1 MKKTKGIKRRV
12 SFASI
17 AGQFGMIVGALFMLA
32 PVVWMFSTSLKPESA
47 ILDSNPKWVPN
58 PITFEHFHKLFTQ
71 AQDFPVLRW
80 LWNSIFISCC
90 VTFLVLF
97 VASTAAFAFSRLRF
111 PGRDVLF
118 FVVIATMMIPGQVNL
133 IPVFLIVEK
142 LGWFNSYLGLIIPC
156 IAGAFGVFLLRQFF
170 LTIPVELEEA
180 AFVDGAG
187 LFTIYSRVVLPLAK
201 PALATLAIFTF
212 IGAWN
217 DFVWPMIITNDIAMR
232 TLPVG
237 VMIFQGR
244 YTTEYGATMATA
256 AVCSVP
262 TIAAFLAFQKRITE
276 GIAMTGIKG

>member
-1 MKKTKGIKRRV
+1 MTKKTKRQPISLTTIVAQVGML
-12 SFASI
+12 FGAI
-17 AGQFGMIVGALFMLA
+17 AMLA

-47 ILDSNPKWVPN
+47 ILDPNPKWIPN
-58 PITFEHFHKLFTQ
+58 PVTFEHFHRLFTQ

-80 LWNSIFISCC
+80 LGNS
-90 VTFLVLF
+90 VF
-97 VASTAAFAFSRLRF
+97 VASMTTLLVLIVTSTAAYAFSRLKF
-111 PGRDVLF
+111 PGRDFLF
-118 FVVIATMMIPGQVNL
+118 FAVIATMMIPGQVNL
-133 IPVFLIVEK
+133 IPVFLIVQK
-142 LGWFNSYLGLIIPC
+142 LGWFNSYFGLIVPC
-156 IAGAFGVFLLRQFF
+156 VAGAFGVFLLRQFF

-180 AFVDGAG
+180 AHVDGAG
-187 LFTIYSRVVLPLAK
+187 PFTIYWRVILPLAK

-217 DFVWPMIITNDIAMR
+217 DFVWPMIITSDISMR

-262 TIAAFLAFQKRITE
+262 TIAAFLVFQKRITE

>member
-1 MKKTKGIKRRV
+1 MKKSSRV
-12 SFASI
+12 ISI
-17 AGQFGMIVGALFMLA
+17 NRIVGQVAMFLAAIVMLV
-32 PVVWMFSTSLKPESA
+32 PIVWMFSTSLKPEST
-47 ILDSNPKWVPN
+47 ILDANPRWIPD
-58 PITFEHFHKLFTQ
+58 TFTLEHFHRLFTQ

-80 LWNSIFISCC
+80 LANS
-90 VTFLVLF
+90 VF
-97 VASTAAFAFSRLRF
+97 VASMVTLLVLIVTSTAAYAFSRLKF
-111 PGRDVLF
+111 PGREVLF
-118 FVVIATMMIPGQVNL
+118 IIVIATMMIPSQVNL
-133 IPVFLIVEK
+133 IPVFLIVQK
-142 LGWFNSYLGLIIPC
+142 LHWFDSYLGLIVPG

-187 LFTIYSRVVLPLAK
+187 LFTIYWSIILPLAK

-217 DFVWPMIITNDIAMR
+217 DFVWPMIVTSDISMR

-237 VMIFQGR
+237 IMIFQGR

-262 TIAAFLAFQKRITE
+262 TIFAFLFFQKRITE
-276 GIAMTGIKG
+276 GIAMTGLKG

>member
-1 MKKTKGIKRRV
+1 VKKRARLRRPF
-12 SFASI
+12 SASAFAAQ
-17 AGQFGMIVGALFMLA
+17 AGMMIGALVMLA

-47 ILDSNPKWVPN
+47 VLDANPKWIPN
-58 PITFEHFHKLFTQ
+58 PITLEHFHRLFTQ

-80 LWNSIFISCC
+80 LANSVFVACS
-90 VTFLVLF
+90 VTLLVLI
-97 VASTAAFAFSRLRF
+97 VTSTAAYAFSRLKF
-111 PGRDVLF
+111 PGRDILF
-118 FVVIATMMIPGQVNL
+118 MVVIATMMIPGQVNL
-133 IPVFLIVEK
+133 IPVFLIVQK
-142 LGWFNSYLGLIIPC
+142 LGWFNSYFGLIVPC

-170 LTIPVELEEA
+170 LSIPVELEEA

-187 LFTIYSRVVLPLAK
+187 LFTIYWRVILPLAK

-217 DFVWPMIITNDIAMR
+217 DFVWPMIVTSDISMR

-244 YTTEYGATMATA
+244 YVTEYGATMATA
-256 AVCSVP
+256 AICSVP
-262 TIAAFLAFQKRITE
+262 TIIAFLIFQKRITE

>member
-1 MKKTKGIKRRV
+1 
-12 SFASI
+12 
-17 AGQFGMIVGALFMLA
+17 MLA
-32 PVVWMFSTSLKPESA
+32 PIVWMFSTSLKPESA
-47 ILDSNPKWVPN
+47 ILDSHPKWIPN
-58 PITFEHFHKLFTQ
+58 PITIEHFHRLFTQ

-80 LWNSIFISCC
+80 LANSVFVATM
-90 VTFLVLF
+90 VTLLVLI
-97 VASTAAFAFSRLRF
+97 VTSTAAYAFSRLRF

-118 FVVIATMMIPGQVNL
+118 MIVIATMMIPGQVNL
-133 IPVFLIVEK
+133 IPVFLIVQK
-142 LGWFNSYLGLIIPC
+142 LHWFNTYWGLIIPG

-170 LTIPVELEEA
+170 LTVPVELEEA

-187 LFTIYSRVVLPLAK
+187 LFTIYWRVILPLAK

-217 DFVWPMIITNDIAMR
+217 DFVWPMIITNDISLR

-244 YTTEYGATMATA
+244 YTIEYGATMATA

-262 TIAAFLAFQKRITE
+262 TIAAFLVFQKRITE

>member
-1 MKKTKGIKRRV
+1 
-12 SFASI
+12 
-17 AGQFGMIVGALFMLA
+17 MILGALVMLA
-32 PVVWMFSTSLKPESA
+32 PVVWMFSTSLKPDSA
-47 ILDSNPKWVPN
+47 ILDANPKWIPN
-58 PITFEHFHKLFTQ
+58 PITFEHFHRLFTQ

-80 LWNSIFISCC
+80 LANS
-90 VTFLVLF
+90 VF
-97 VASTAAFAFSRLRF
+97 VASMVTILVLIVTSTAAYAFSRLRF
-111 PGRDVLF
+111 PGRDILF
-118 FVVIATMMIPGQVNL
+118 MIVIATMMIPGQVNL
-133 IPVFLIVEK
+133 IPVFLIVQK
-142 LGWFNSYLGLIIPC
+142 LGWFNSYFGLIIPC

-187 LFTIYSRVVLPLAK
+187 LFTIYSRVILPLAK

-217 DFVWPMIITNDIAMR
+217 DFVWPMIVTNDISMR

-244 YTTEYGATMATA
+244 YTTDYGATMATA

-262 TIAAFLAFQKRITE
+262 TIAAFLVFQKRITE